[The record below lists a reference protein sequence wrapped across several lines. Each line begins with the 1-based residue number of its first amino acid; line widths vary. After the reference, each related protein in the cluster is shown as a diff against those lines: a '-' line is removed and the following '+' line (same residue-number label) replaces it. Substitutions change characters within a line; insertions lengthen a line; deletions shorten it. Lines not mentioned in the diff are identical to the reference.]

1 LGGKQLRWAQLFCI
15 FWFWDLS
22 LTLVTWQA
30 ALGATRES
38 KYRILLIFWKKLV
51 FGDIDLDSDLF

>member
-51 FGDIDLDSDLF
+51 FGNI